1 MKVLITGGAGFIGSH
16 LSDLFLGSGAS
27 VTILDNLSTGRTS
40 NIRHNLKDPRF
51 AFVRGDIMDG
61 PMVERL
67 VAAHDLVCHLA
78 AVVGVRH
85 VLDNPVRS
93 IVHNTVGSQL
103 VLGTASRYRKRVLFA
118 STSEIYG
125 KNPRLPFSEDDDSL
139 FGSTRVPRWSY
150 ALGKALGEHLC
161 FAYRTEGLEVSV
173 VRYVN
178 AYGPRLEQ
186 RGYGSVIAKFVS
198 QALSGKPLTV
208 HGDGHQTRCFT
219 YVEDTAT
226 GSLLAAT
233 KKEALGEV
241 FNIGST
247 VRSSILEMARMVLDL
262 TRSRS
267 EILFIPYEKAY
278 GCHFED
284 MTRELDSS
292 KAEKV
297 LGFKAKVSLREGL
310 EKTIAWF
317 KKHPGRSGKRRE
329 EVDEK

>member
-16 LSDLFLGSGAS
+16 LSDLFLASGAA
-27 VTILDNLSTGRTS
+27 VTVLDNLSTGRTA
-40 NIRHNLKDPRF
+40 NIRHNLKNPRF
-51 AFVRGDIMDG
+51 TFVRGDIMDA
-61 PMVERL
+61 PTVEKL
-67 VAAHDLVCHLA
+67 VASHDLICHLA

-93 IVHNTVGSQL
+93 IVDNTVGTQL
-103 VLGTASRYRKRVLFA
+103 VLGMAGRCGKRVLFA

-125 KNPRLPFSEDDDSL
+125 KNPKLPFSEDDDSL

-150 ALGKALGEHLC
+150 ALGKAVGEHLC
-161 FAYRTEGLEVSV
+161 FAYQTEGLQVSV

-178 AYGPRLEQ
+178 AYGPRLDQ
-186 RGYGSVIAKFVS
+186 RGYGSVIAKFIS
-198 QALSGKPLTV
+198 QALSGRHLTV
-208 HGDGHQTRCFT
+208 HGDGLQTRCFT
-219 YVEDTAT
+219 YVEDSAM
-226 GSLLAAT
+226 GSFLAAT

-247 VRSSILEMARMVLDL
+247 VRSSILEMAHMVLDL

-267 EILFIPYEKAY
+267 DIRFIPYEKVY
-278 GCHFED
+278 GSHFED

-297 LGFKAKVSLREGL
+297 LGFKAKLSLREGI
-310 EKTIAWF
+310 ETTIAWF
-317 KKHPGRSGKRRE
+317 RKHPGRLKKPQGT
-329 EVDEK
+329 VDEE